1 MSLKRLPSW
10 AYTLVAALPALAFM
24 FAPTIA
30 DVNLRFA
37 LGAVILIW
45 LVGFATY
52 AWIRLD
58 EPSREAHKF
67 AWFWGGAPAL
77 AVMQLIAVAAVATPI
92 VGEPIAA
99 FIATQSKN
107 GATPESGFFVGVFSA
122 AVVQVLGYV
131 LVWTGWWLSKR
142 SRG

>member
-10 AYTLVAALPALAFM
+10 AYTLIAALPALAFM
-24 FAPTIA
+24 LAPTIP
-30 DVNLRFA
+30 DLGLRSA
-37 LGAVILIW
+37 LGGLALIW
-45 LVGFATY
+45 LIAFATF
-52 AWIRLD
+52 AWLRLD

-77 AVMQLIAVAAVATPI
+77 VVMQLLGVAAVATPF
-92 VGEPIAA
+92 VGEPVAA
-99 FIATQSKN
+99 FVASQSKN

-122 AVVQVLGYV
+122 AIVQILGYG